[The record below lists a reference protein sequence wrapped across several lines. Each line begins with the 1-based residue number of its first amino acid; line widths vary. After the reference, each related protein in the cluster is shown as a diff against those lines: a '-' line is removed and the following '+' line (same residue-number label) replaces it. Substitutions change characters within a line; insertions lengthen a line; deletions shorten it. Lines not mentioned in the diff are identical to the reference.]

1 MAGGLDL
8 AFVAE
13 LINKLDG
20 DSLVSSKI
28 RTPADLKGKSLEF
41 KASAERRQVFY
52 RIVSHHVVFCRDV
65 EYCIEHFCTGLE

>member
-1 MAGGLDL
+1 MAVGLDL

-13 LINKLDG
+13 LIKKLDG

-28 RTPADLKGKSLEF
+28 RTRADLKGKSLGF

-52 RIVSHHVVFCRDV
+52 RIVSYHVVFV
-65 EYCIEHFCTGLE
+65 ATLTIALSISVLV